1 MDTKQKE
8 QLILDFI
15 EGPLRKLLTGDIS
28 FSKFKEL
35 TNEVCET
42 NFNYSDLYPSYLFN
56 AEIVYPSSLFNT
68 KNSYATEITQT
79 PPIIDDKSA
88 DFNQKMKI
96 CHAYGLCIQRNIP
109 VAMWGSCGV
118 CPRGKNE
125 IPYKLY
131 KEEDE

>member
-1 MDTKQKE
+1 MNTKQKE

-35 TNEVCET
+35 TNEVCGT
-42 NFNYSDLYPSYLFN
+42 NFTYSDLYPSYLFN
-56 AEIVYPSSLFNT
+56 AEIDYI
-68 KNSYATEITQT
+68 TEIVKT
-79 PPIIDDKSA
+79 PPLIEDKYT

-96 CHAYGLCIQRNIP
+96 CHQYGLCIQRKIP
-109 VAMWGSCGV
+109 IAICGSCGV
-118 CPRGKNE
+118 CPRDKSEGF
-125 IPYKLY
+125 Y